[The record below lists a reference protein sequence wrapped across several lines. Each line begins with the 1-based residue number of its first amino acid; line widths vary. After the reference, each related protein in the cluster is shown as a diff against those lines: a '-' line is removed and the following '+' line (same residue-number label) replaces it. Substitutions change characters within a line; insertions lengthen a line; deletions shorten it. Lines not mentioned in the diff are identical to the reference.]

1 MDKEKLSTEEINL
14 HIAELNKQKTGNL
27 LNDVIIMDKIKELEE
42 TRDGVKHRPK
52 DSDFEC
58 FGCGS

>member
-42 TRDGVKHRPK
+42 TRDGVKHRPE
-52 DSDFEC
+52 DSDFE
-58 FGCGS
+58 

>member
-14 HIAELNKQKTGNL
+14 RITELDKQLTGNL
-27 LNDVIIMDKIKELEE
+27 FEDVNVMDEIRELKE

>member
-42 TRDGVKHRPK
+42 TRDGVKHRPE

>member
-1 MDKEKLSTEEINL
+1 MDKENLSTEEINL
-14 HIAELNKQKTGNL
+14 LITELDKQLTGNL
-27 LNDVIIMDKIKELEE
+27 FEDVNIMDEIRELKE
-42 TRDGVKHRPK
+42 TRDGVKHRPE